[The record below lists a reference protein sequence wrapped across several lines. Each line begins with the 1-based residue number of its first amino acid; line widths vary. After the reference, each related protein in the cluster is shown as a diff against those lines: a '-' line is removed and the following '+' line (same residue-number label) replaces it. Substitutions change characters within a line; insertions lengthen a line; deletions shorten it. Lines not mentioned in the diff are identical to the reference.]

1 LQHVFRKNT
10 CIDGDNI
17 NMQILIF
24 IGIVISSAIILGL
37 VSRHNNQ
44 IRHFLSVAGTGKFI
58 VFIIASAI
66 LLLLS
71 IKSPNGYLGIILPT
85 LLGLFLNGVV
95 FTIFIDYQR
104 NLAKEVDTLDKLDL
118 LDEVLGNTIYYFQNL
133 SGIDFTSYR
142 GTSKSLHSVSYDT
155 TIKIRA
161 YYRAHSNK
169 QKIIDTMDFYPTL
182 SKVLTNHYEIYK
194 SLLPVTYSA
203 DKSLA
208 RCWIEVT
215 FSLEK
220 LSNVLSKSDNS
231 KTTENNIQ
239 LPVDIYSSYI
249 VSYFDAVIGFYDYKN
264 QCREFI
270 TRKSR

>member
-1 LQHVFRKNT
+1 MVV
-10 CIDGDNI
+10 NI
-17 NMQILIF
+17 NMHMVILI
-24 IGIVISSAIILGL
+24 GIIISSAVTLGL
-37 VSRHNNQ
+37 ISRYRYQ
-44 IRHFLSVAGTGKFI
+44 IRHFLNVVGSGKFI
-58 VFIIASAI
+58 VFLFISAI
-66 LLLLS
+66 LLWLS
-71 IKSPNGYLGIILPT
+71 IKSPNGYLSIILPT
-85 LLGLFLNGVV
+85 LLGLFLNGIV
-95 FTIFIDYQR
+95 FTIFIDYQKER
-104 NLAKEVDTLDKLDL
+104 AKELDTLDKLDL

-142 GTSKSLHSVSYDT
+142 GTAKSLHSVSYDT

-169 QKIIDTMDFYPTL
+169 QKIMDTMDFYPTL

-194 SLLPVTYSA
+194 SLLPVTYSS

-220 LSNVLSKSDNS
+220 LSNALSKSDNS
-231 KTTENNIQ
+231 KTTENNIK